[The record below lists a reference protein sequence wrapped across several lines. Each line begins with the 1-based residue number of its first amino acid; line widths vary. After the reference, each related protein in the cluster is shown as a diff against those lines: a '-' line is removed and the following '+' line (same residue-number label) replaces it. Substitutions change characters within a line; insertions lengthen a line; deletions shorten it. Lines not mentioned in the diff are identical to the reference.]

1 MNKKG
6 FTFIEVIIIF
16 TIVFIM
22 TAILLGTSYKDRSK
36 KEIST
41 IAREVSAT
49 IRETQNNALT
59 GKQKENNYMPC
70 AFKFGFQ
77 THSYEIKRSYRTID
91 DVCPSDTKA
100 GVDQSFSKIIQLPE
114 GVQINSVALRYDDN
128 TSANE
133 DNIIFLVPYGDF
145 IVTSRDGSDSD
156 FKGIDVRIERSDAS
170 ERYHI
175 CVHATGLIEEL
186 GFNDAEYACA
196 F

>member
-41 IAREVSAT
+41 VAREVAAT

-59 GKQKENNYMPC
+59 GKQKENDKMPC
-70 AFKFGFQ
+70 AFKFEFQ
-77 THSYEIKRSYRTID
+77 THSYEIRRSFRGID
-91 DVCPSDTKA
+91 DVCPPDTND
-100 GVDQSFSKIIQLPE
+100 GVDQVFSKIIQLPKD
-114 GVQINSVALRYDDN
+114 VQINSVALKYNDS
-128 TSANE
+128 TSADE

-145 IVTSRDGSDSD
+145 IVTSRDGSDND
-156 FKGIDVRIERSDAS
+156 FKGIDVRIERSDGS
-170 ERYHI
+170 EKYHI

-186 GFNDAEYACA
+186 GFNNEEYACA